1 MNMNRRRFISI
12 LVARLSQT
20 QSIRVAVLETFKIDD
35 SCLAL
40 LVHHAEPETRDVFA
54 KWLQAHPSATIRIRR
69 QGGQEVTATIFRV
82 RMCFGRGLILLQSG
96 LPVSERETLT
106 MTFEG
111 QLR

>member
-1 MNMNRRRFISI
+1 MNINRRRFLSI
-12 LVARLSQT
+12 LVARPSQN
-20 QSIRVAVLETFKIDD
+20 QPVRIAVLETFKIDD
-35 SCLAL
+35 SCVAL
-40 LVHHAEPETRDVFA
+40 LVRHAEPETRDVFA
-54 KWLQAHPSATIRIRR
+54 KWLQARPNATIRIRR